1 MPFVDVKLADVEL
14 EKPQPLPDG
23 KYTYQLN
30 PGSEYRINK
39 FTGIEELNVSA
50 TVTEGDNQGRV
61 SFFKYPDPTHIG
73 QNGKPFAFSAQALKK
88 LEIALGV
95 DANPGEDSADY
106 LNRVATN
113 YPARFSGVVAPGK
126 PYKDKTTGADVTKSE
141 FQIFAVGPA
150 A

>member
-23 KYTYQLN
+23 DYVFQLN
-30 PGSEYRINK
+30 PGAEYRNNK
-39 FTGIEELNVSA
+39 FTGVEELNVSA
-50 TVTEGDNQGRV
+50 TVVEGESQGRV
-61 SFFKYPDPTHIG
+61 AFFKYPDPTHIG
-73 QNGKPFAFSAQALKK
+73 KDGKPWAFSAQAMKK

-106 LNRVATN
+106 FNRVATN
-113 YPARFSGVVAPGK
+113 YPARFSGKVAPGK
-126 PYKDKTTGADVTKSE
+126 TYKDKNTGEDVSKSE
-141 FQIFAVGPA
+141 FQIFSVGPA